1 MEDRPPEVL
10 VVEEDS
16 PPESRPVEDKPP
28 DRELEGRFVDM
39 EDAPVPELV
48 ARSPGRPPNE
58 NPPEAERLILPQ
70 QPKRPKQ
77 PPALAAAPTL
87 EALLAALVQPLAPLV
102 RPAPS
107 ALWQGEAGQPL
118 AAALA
123 PPAAA

>member
-10 VVEEDS
+10 VVDEDS

-58 NPPEAERLILPQ
+58 NPPEAERLILLSSQ
-70 QPKRPKQ
+70 NDQSSRQ
-77 PPALAAAPTL
+77 H
-87 EALLAALVQPLAPLV
+87 
-102 RPAPS
+102 
-107 ALWQGEAGQPL
+107 
-118 AAALA
+118 
-123 PPAAA
+123 

>member
-48 ARSPGRPPNE
+48 KARNPNWH
-58 NPPEAERLILPQ
+58 
-70 QPKRPKQ
+70 QPHGHQ
-77 PPALAAAPTL
+77 
-87 EALLAALVQPLAPLV
+87 
-102 RPAPS
+102 
-107 ALWQGEAGQPL
+107 
-118 AAALA
+118 
-123 PPAAA
+123 